1 MDDSEWFGE
10 HPKPSIVR
18 AGAWATAA
26 NVGNAALTLIGTV
39 ILSRLLDPADVG
51 LFALA
56 FSFYSIP
63 SLIVGPG
70 LTAAAVQAPH
80 LTRHQSSNLFWINVA
95 ANTAMAALLV
105 AISPYLAGWFHQPAL
120 RTLCPVFALV
130 LILEAFATQYRALLT
145 RTMRFD
151 LVAKIGFLT
160 GLGSLI
166 VAIVL
171 ATLGLGM
178 WALVIQVIVAA
189 VADRIALATVVP
201 WRPSLFDR
209 GAPVRQLIRFSG
221 ESSLGLAMH
230 MLYSQSQSLLI
241 ARYAAVSDV
250 GYYTRG
256 QALFQKPFFQLMGP
270 LYAILLPAL
279 AARQHKPDELGAAV
293 YRANSVLYTTLC
305 PLLAWMILSGP
316 DIATTLL
323 GPHWVRA
330 GETLRFFALG
340 SLPVVLFGAIH
351 KMNEATGRPAWGIWL
366 RALFLPILLVSLF
379 MVAPRGAV
387 WMAGVSAFVE
397 VVSTPFFLVMLLK
410 QTPIP
415 SQYFLK
421 PMCEC
426 VVAFL
431 ATLATLT
438 CIASVMG
445 HHWHLPPLRAAFM
458 LISSCVLG
466 MAWTSLFQ
474 FGRDG
479 TREILCMIGHVYGWL
494 RKSSQS
500 PAGM

>member
-201 WRPSLFDR
+201 WRPSLFDHR
-209 GAPVRQLIRFSG
+209 ISVRELVHFSG
-221 ESSLGLAMH
+221 ASSLSLAMH
-230 MLYSQSQSLLI
+230 MVYSQSQSLLMGRF
-241 ARYAAVSDV
+241 ASVDNV

-256 QALFQKPFFQLMGP
+256 QALFQKPFAQIIGP
-270 LYAILLPAL
+270 LHAVLLPAL
-279 AARQHKPDELGAAV
+279 SSRQRDPALLGGAV
-293 YRANSVLYTTLC
+293 YRANSVLYSLLP
-305 PLLAWMILSGP
+305 PLVIWLMISGT
-316 DIATTLL
+316 DIVVVLL
-323 GPHWVRA
+323 GKAWEPAGRA
-330 GETLRFFALG
+330 LFWFAAAAIPGILFSTLYK
-340 SLPVVLFGAIH
+340 SNDAIG
-351 KMNEATGRPAWGIWL
+351 KPAWGLVI
-366 RALFLPILLVSLF
+366 RASFLPILITGLVWA
-379 MVAPRGAV
+379 APHGAEA
-387 WMAGVSAFVE
+387 MAAVGAAVEWASAPLIFLRLVKNGP
-397 VVSTPFFLVMLLK
+397 VPPRFFARSMA
-410 QTPIP
+410 
-415 SQYFLK
+415 
-421 PMCEC
+421 E
-426 VVAFL
+426 
-431 ATLATLT
+431 
-438 CIASVMG
+438 CIAAMLVIALLM
-445 HHWHLPPLRAAFM
+445 LPIHSWIDRTGLPAIWRASLSLCACYATGLLVVGLFPFGRAAWHE
-458 LISSCVLG
+458 LHEL
-466 MAWTSLFQ
+466 
-474 FGRDG
+474 
-479 TREILCMIGHVYGWL
+479 TRRCFCRTVTTTTC
-494 RKSSQS
+494 
-500 PAGM
+500 